1 MALAH
6 GAQLGQF
13 TIVRLIGA
21 GGMGEVYE
29 ALDARL
35 GRSVAIKVLPDALVH
50 LPERMARFEREA
62 RLLASL
68 NHPHVAAIHG
78 IEEAEGVRFLV
89 LELVPGE
96 TLAERLKRGPMGL
109 GEALELFRQVAEAL
123 ETAHESGVIHRDL
136 KPANLKVTPAGQA
149 KVLDFGLAKMSAA
162 TEASADESVAT
173 LTRGEDAT
181 RAGSS
186 SARPRT

>member
-6 GAQLGQF
+6 GAQLGHF

-29 ALDARL
+29 AQDARL

-50 LPERMARFEREA
+50 QPERMARFEREA

-68 NHPHVAAIHG
+68 NHPHIAAIHG
-78 IEEAEGVRFLV
+78 IEEADGVRFLV

-96 TLAERLKRGPMGL
+96 TLADLLKRGPMD
-109 GEALELFRQVAEAL
+109 VAEAL
-123 ETAHESGVIHRDL
+123 
-136 KPANLKVTPAGQA
+136 
-149 KVLDFGLAKMSAA
+149 
-162 TEASADESVAT
+162 
-173 LTRGEDAT
+173 
-181 RAGSS
+181 
-186 SARPRT
+186 